1 MKKYQPNA
9 STGDLYNVQGY
20 TAAQV
25 MENVLKNCKDDLSR
39 ENILEPA
46 ASLNG
51 LETAAEAARTQEILF
66 INITP
71 WE

>member
-1 MKKYQPNA
+1 
-9 STGDLYNVQGY
+9 
-20 TAAQV
+20 